1 MRNRGEI
8 WLAKLNPQRGT
19 EPGKVRPVLV
29 VQAQV
34 LLDERHPS
42 TLIVP
47 LTNGLL
53 DDAEPL
59 RVRIN
64 QGEGLERESD
74 AMIDQLRAIDNK
86 RFVDGPLRRLGPG
99 ELGEVDQAI
108 REVMDLEAV

>member
-1 MRNRGEI
+1 MPKRGEI

-29 VQAQV
+29 VQAQA
-34 LLDERHPS
+34 LLDDGHPS

-47 LTNGLL
+47 LTSGLL
-53 DDAEPL
+53 EDAEPL

-64 QGEGLERESD
+64 QGEGLERDSD

-86 RFVDGPLRRLGPG
+86 RFAGGPLRQLDPK
-99 ELGEVDQAI
+99 ELGEVEQAI